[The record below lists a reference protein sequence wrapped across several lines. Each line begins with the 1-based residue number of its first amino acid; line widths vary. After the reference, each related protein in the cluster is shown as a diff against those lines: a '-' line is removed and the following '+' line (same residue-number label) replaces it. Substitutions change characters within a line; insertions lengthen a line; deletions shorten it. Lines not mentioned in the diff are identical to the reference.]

1 MEKITILLAAYNG
14 AQYIDQMIQ
23 SIQAQTATNWRLI
36 LSDDNSEDGT
46 PEILERYAQ
55 EDSGRIVHYR
65 SGQRF
70 GCAQR
75 HFMHLLEKF
84 HDSEYIMFCDQ
95 DDVWHADKIFKTM
108 NKMKQIETSG
118 KPAMVHTDLRVV
130 DNRLEMIDPSFMH
143 FSKLRGDRLGLNHLL
158 VQNVVT
164 GCTMMI
170 NRPLAELA
178 VVRIPRREILMHDW
192 WLALIAAALGTT
204 GYLNEATIDYRQHE
218 NNVVGAKNSRS
229 VSYILNKLKSD
240 GVRTAMQLTYQ
251 QARAFCETFADLLT
265 ERDRILVTAYASLEN
280 AEYFVR
286 RRIFVQYSFYKIG
299 ISRIAA
305 QMIWG

>member
-143 FSKLRGDRLGLNHLL
+143 FPN
-158 VQNVVT
+158 
-164 GCTMMI
+164 C
-170 NRPLAELA
+170 E
-178 VVRIPRREILMHDW
+178 EI
-192 WLALIAAALGTT
+192 G
-204 GYLNEATIDYRQHE
+204 
-218 NNVVGAKNSRS
+218 
-229 VSYILNKLKSD
+229 
-240 GVRTAMQLTYQ
+240 
-251 QARAFCETFADLLT
+251 
-265 ERDRILVTAYASLEN
+265 
-280 AEYFVR
+280 
-286 RRIFVQYSFYKIG
+286 
-299 ISRIAA
+299 
-305 QMIWG
+305 

>member
-95 DDVWHADKIFKTM
+95 DDVWHEDKVSKTLE
-108 NKMKQIETSG
+108 KMKEIELDVSR
-118 KPAMVHTDLRVV
+118 PAMVHSDLQVVDSELRV
-130 DNRLEMIDPSFMH
+130 IDPSFMH
-143 FSKLRGDRLGLNHLL
+143 FSKLNGYRLELKQLL

-170 NRPLAELA
+170 NQALAAMSCIE
-178 VVRIPRREILMHDW
+178 IPSQGILMHDW
-192 WLALIAAALGTT
+192 WLALLAAACGQT
-204 GYLNEATIDYRQHE
+204 GFLDEATMDYRQHGG
-218 NNVVGAKNSRS
+218 NVIGAKNVRS
-229 VSYILNKLKSD
+229 FSYIFTRAKEGRKSIWD
-240 GVRTAMQLTYQ
+240 TFWQAKAFSRCFAKILDKEAVVLIDTYG
-251 QARAFCETFADLLT
+251 ALADSNGFHRRA
-265 ERDRILVTAYASLEN
+265 AYLRWG
-280 AEYFVR
+280 FL
-286 RRIFVQYSFYKIG
+286 KIG
-299 ISRIAA
+299 MCRVIG
-305 QMIWG
+305 QFLLG